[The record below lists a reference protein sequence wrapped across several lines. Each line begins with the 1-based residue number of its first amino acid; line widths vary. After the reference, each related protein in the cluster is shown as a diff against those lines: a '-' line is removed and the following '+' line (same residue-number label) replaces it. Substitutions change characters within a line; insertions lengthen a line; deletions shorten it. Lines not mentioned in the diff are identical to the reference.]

1 MNDLKHQEKHSMK
14 HYACLDVSVK
24 ETSIYIRAAAK
35 PFSQSYEWLQVIEVA
50 FDSPK
55 GLDSYQGT
63 ITRPAE
69 IVNEQ
74 GGP

>member
-1 MNDLKHQEKHSMK
+1 MK

-24 ETSIYIRAAAK
+24 ETSICIRAAAK

-55 GLDSYQGT
+55 GLELVSRNDHPSG
-63 ITRPAE
+63 
-69 IVNEQ
+69 
-74 GGP
+74 